1 MPDAS
6 IERAPPTCILGYSG
20 PGCRHLFHPTGPG
33 GSPSANPK
41 QAGALNPPAAAPRT
55 LSKLQPTRRAALDA
69 LEGASIAPTAS
80 VGWRS
85 HVVGLGT
92 YFCRHRGINHWFTA
106 GHPPNHLGPWT
117 ITSIERAPVPPVT
130 LLPSIGSNLL
140 AYSATLPKFS
150 PWKPSIT
157 AIDSLPM
164 VLFLNDVAQQP
175 RGFCLRGLVREGLW
189 LSNRSIL
196 LHPSF
201 VLR

>member
-6 IERAPPTCILGYSG
+6 IERAPPTCIRGSSG
-20 PGCRHLFHPTGPG
+20 PGCLHLFHPTGPG
-33 GSPSANPK
+33 GSPSVNPK
-41 QAGALNPPAAAPRT
+41 QAGALNPPDAVPKT

-69 LEGASIAPTAS
+69 LEGARIAPTAS

-85 HVVGLGT
+85 HVVGL
-92 YFCRHRGINHWFTA
+92 
-106 GHPPNHLGPWT
+106 
-117 ITSIERAPVPPVT
+117 ERAPVPPVT
-130 LLPSIGSNLL
+130 LLPFIGSNLL

-175 RGFCLRGLVREGLW
+175 CGFCLRGLVREGLW